1 MFIIERVDKQTTNQI
16 FVSPSELDPRRSQP
30 PPLFFSL
37 LLDKQRQD
45 TNYKRQTI
53 NAKKEHRVAVDTMAR
68 RRGNKKKSNQQQQ
81 QQQQE
86 QQHRQQQRSPKI
98 VDVINESDDE
108 EIPEDEAFNSEDE
121 RLYGHFFKN
130 DGDDSGDNDDS
141 ESSEDEEE
149 DQDEEEESDERGN
162 SKNRKK
168 KRSELDS
175 SEDEEVTSDEGES
188 ESENENDES
197 ESSDEDDDDD
207 DDEDGG
213 QYMLDLLNRIEDAT
227 KSNKNGDKNGN
238 DVSSLAKLVN
248 VSESNYS
255 AKQGNVGGS
264 LTLDKLMEGIQDTQ
278 GFRDLQKTFANQQS
292 ATPAPLAKTISS
304 RVERKIAYEERS
316 KDMKRWTKVM
326 QENRRAETLD
336 FKPKDRLGELTRD
349 AIVDKFEA
357 KTDFEKEIEQALE
370 DAGQQDEDAVLKAEE
385 KALQDDL
392 GANKLTMEEYKK
404 RRGQLAQIRALMFY
418 HEQKRHHI
426 KKIKSKKYRRIRKKQ
441 RERLKESEME
451 AAMQDDEELA
461 RELQE
466 KEETARIQERMT
478 LAHKNTSKWAK
489 RILKR
494 GKNVTKDERRELSAQ
509 LKRGDDLRRKMMG
522 DDDDDDGDSDNED
535 LADSTRKVLQTIED
549 GPDPTH
555 GRAGLFKLSFMQKAI
570 QKQREKARDEAQ
582 ELLDTINADEK
593 DDYDE
598 AMQNDEYDDGTN
610 PSSQKKVELASA
622 KEMKSVLGS
631 GEMVAT
637 PLEFGNS
644 NSIATSGGIEID
656 MGDDDIK
663 TSRNVTLQS
672 EKDNSD
678 PVDEKEA
685 GEGIFGASQFETT
698 MNIKATQEQKGKSK
712 KRKAEASSEVKET
725 KRSPS
730 TKATVATV
738 ARDADDDDEANPWL
752 QASEITED
760 PETPTTKSKKTK
772 RSKGVIDIEGAVD
785 MLDDSHSKRPEANKT
800 GTVSTKDGKDSNAP
814 EKKLTMFSQEELI
827 RQAFVKESDKAID
840 EEFQREKEEMANDED
855 PTRKVKK
862 DKKSGDVDGWGSWA
876 GQGVA
881 FPSKPRKLPKKLQA
895 PKKKLE
901 DKSRPDYKKPNVIIN
916 TKRIKKT
923 ANKFMLGDVPYPYSS
938 RAEYEE
944 AMLGGVG
951 KEWNV
956 SSSFKNMTR
965 PEILTRSGKIIQPI
979 SKKAKTHR
987 PAAKF

>member
-1 MFIIERVDKQTTNQI
+1 
-16 FVSPSELDPRRSQP
+16 
-30 PPLFFSL
+30 
-37 LLDKQRQD
+37 
-45 TNYKRQTI
+45 
-53 NAKKEHRVAVDTMAR
+53 
-68 RRGNKKKSNQQQQ
+68 
-81 QQQQE
+81 
-86 QQHRQQQRSPKI
+86 
-98 VDVINESDDE
+98 
-108 EIPEDEAFNSEDE
+108 
-121 RLYGHFFKN
+121 
-130 DGDDSGDNDDS
+130 
-141 ESSEDEEE
+141 
-149 DQDEEEESDERGN
+149 
-162 SKNRKK
+162 
-168 KRSELDS
+168 
-175 SEDEEVTSDEGES
+175 
-188 ESENENDES
+188 
-197 ESSDEDDDDD
+197 
-207 DDEDGG
+207 
-213 QYMLDLLNRIEDAT
+213 MLDLLNKIDEA
-227 KSNKNGDKNGN
+227 KSKKNGGKNGN

-278 GFRDLQKTFANQQS
+278 GFRDLQKTFANQKS
-292 ATPAPLAKTISS
+292 ATPAPLAKTVSN

-316 KDMKRWTKVM
+316 KDMKRWTKVV

-392 GANKLTMEEYKK
+392 GANKLTMEEYKR

-451 AAMQDDEELA
+451 AAMQDDVELA

-522 DDDDDDGDSDNED
+522 DGDDDDDNGDSDNED

-582 ELLDTINADEK
+582 ELLDKINADEK

-598 AMQNDEYDDGTN
+598 TMQNDESDDGTN
-610 PSSQKKVELASA
+610 ASSQKKVAMAST
-622 KEMKSVLGS
+622 KEMKNVLGS

-656 MGDDDIK
+656 MGADDIE

-672 EKDNSD
+672 EKNNSD
-678 PVDEKEA
+678 PADEKEG
-685 GEGIFGASQFETT
+685 GEGISGASQFATT
-698 MNIKATQEQKGKSK
+698 MNITASQEQKGKSK
-712 KRKAEASSEVKET
+712 KRKAETPSIDKEA
-725 KRSPS
+725 KRTTP
-730 TKATVATV
+730 KATMATV
-738 ARDADDDDEANPWL
+738 ARDADDDEEANPWL
-752 QASEITED
+752 QASEPNED
-760 PETPTTKSKKTK
+760 PEASTTKAKKAK

-785 MLDDSHSKRPEANKT
+785 MLDDTHSKRPEASKTQSTFTKEAKDNKA
-800 GTVSTKDGKDSNAP
+800 S
-814 EKKLTMFSQEELI
+814 EKKLTMLSQEELI
-827 RQAFVKESDKAID
+827 RQAFVKESDEDID
-840 EEFQREKEEMANDED
+840 EEFRREKEEMANAED

-862 DKKSGDVDGWGSWA
+862 DKKSGDVDGWGSWT

-895 PKKKLE
+895 PKKKPE
-901 DKSRPDYKKPNVIIN
+901 DKTRPDYKKPNVIIN

-923 ANKFMLGDVPYPYSS
+923 ANQFMLGDVPYPYSS
-938 RAEYEE
+938 RAEYEQ

-979 SKKAKTHR
+979 SKKSKTHR